1 MKMMDLNDLQFYK
14 FKCKHP
20 IQLLRGGYSGIL
32 SERESGLKL
41 QSIPR
46 NEERERD
53 TTEDMGESKT
63 KRLLE
68 DSPWNKKQNKE

>member
-32 SERESGLKL
+32 SEREGGLKL

-46 NEERERD
+46 NEERETQQKIWGR
-53 TTEDMGESKT
+53 E
-63 KRLLE
+63 
-68 DSPWNKKQNKE
+68 